1 MPMFG
6 KIKQSQSS
14 QSHKVDDFK
23 KNDKMIKIK
32 LYY

>member
-1 MPMFG
+1 MFG

-14 QSHKVDDFK
+14 QIHKVDDFK
-23 KNDKMIKIK
+23 KQNDKMIKIK